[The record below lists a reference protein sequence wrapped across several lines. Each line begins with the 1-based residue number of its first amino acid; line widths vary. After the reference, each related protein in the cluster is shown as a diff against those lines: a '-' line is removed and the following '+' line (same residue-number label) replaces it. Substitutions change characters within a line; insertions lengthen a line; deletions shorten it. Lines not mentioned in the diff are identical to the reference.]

1 MSQPPQDG
9 WGQPPSGDP
18 YGQPSPNGGF
28 GQQGY
33 GQQGYGQD
41 QQGYGQPSPNSGFGQ
56 GPASAPNFGDNTG
69 QGFGAQGATP
79 KKSNKVP
86 IIICAGCAVLALLL
100 ILVGGGIFLF
110 TRGDGG
116 PTSGGET
123 STQEPSE
130 KPSES
135 PSEQPSDEPS
145 ESPSESPS
153 ETPSEQPSEE
163 PSEAPAGGGEGTKDS
178 PYAIGEP
185 FTINDSEG
193 GTLDI
198 TVGEINWD
206 ATEAVMGASEINEAP
221 GEGETYILVPVTVT
235 YHGEGTAEPMFLL
248 QVNYISD
255 GGNTFE
261 DAIAVTP
268 NTVFDKTTLHDGG
281 SESWEYG
288 IVVPTD
294 QVKAGSFTVN
304 ELLNF
309 EDEPAWVRA
318 A

>member
-56 GPASAPNFGDNTG
+56 GPASAPNFGDNAG

-130 KPSES
+130 KPSAS

-153 ETPSEQPSEE
+153 ETPSEQPSVE

-178 PYAIGEP
+178 PYTTGQK
-185 FTINDSEG
+185 FTLEDSEG
-193 GTLDI
+193 GTLDVTI
-198 TVGEINWD
+198 GELNWD
-206 ATEAVMGASEINEAP
+206 ATDAVMETNEFNTKP
-221 GEGETYILVPVTVT
+221 EEGQTYILVPVELT
-235 YHGEGTAEPMFLL
+235 YHGAGTAEPIMALTIDY
-248 QVNYISD
+248 VSD
-255 GGNTFE
+255 SGNTFSDE
-261 DAIAVTP
+261 G
-268 NTVFDKTTLHDGG
+268 TVSPHSAFDVGTLHDGG
-281 SESWEYG
+281 TGNWDIG
-288 IVVPTD
+288 IIIPND
-294 QVKAGSFTVN
+294 QVKKGALTV
-304 ELLNF
+304 EVLF
-309 EDEPAWVRA
+309 DFDSEPVWVA
-318 A
+318 VA